1 MARPREFDEM
11 TVLEA
16 AMNCFWAQG
25 FEQTSVRDLAE
36 QMGITGASLYNAFGD
51 KRSLYRQAFVH
62 YLEQTVRDRVARLEK
77 LPPALAIRTFFD
89 EIIERSV
96 DDEQRRG
103 CMLVNAALE
112 LAPYDPEF
120 QKLVAEEMMFIEA
133 FFRRCVA
140 AGQKDG
146 SIAGTPSGRRTGQ
159 VAVEC
164 AARHP
169 RPGADAPAARGA
181 GRRGQRGCWRCSA
194 TARRDAHFRLIDLKQ
209 MISSSQR
216 GDPSPRADA
225 RRGSVTRL
233 TDLPPDQ
240 AKRLAELECP
250 DFETR
255 PWVTGPALSQRRVAI
270 VSSAGLVVRGED
282 PFRGRDPALSR
293 DPRDDPGRRPA
304 VQPHLD
310 QFRPHRVAGRL
321 ERRLSDRPAAGA
333 GGRGDDRLGGRY
345 ALFVHGRDRSLAD
358 GAACPRTRRPPETGQ
373 ASTASSSPPFDR
385 SARAP

>member
-1 MARPREFDEM
+1 MALPFWHACSKILSTDHEDSGTPVPLARGRPMARPREFDEK

-120 QKLVAEEMMFIEA
+120 RQLVNEEMMFIEA

-146 SIAGTPSGRRTGQ
+146 SIAS
-159 VAVEC
+159 
-164 AARHP
+164 
-169 RPGADAPAARGA
+169 
-181 GRRGQRGCWRCSA
+181 
-194 TARRDAHFRLIDLKQ
+194 
-209 MISSSQR
+209 
-216 GDPSPRADA
+216 
-225 RRGSVTRL
+225 
-233 TDLPPDQ
+233 
-240 AKRLAELECP
+240 
-250 DFETR
+250 TR
-255 PWVTGPALSQRRVAI
+255 PAEGLAKLLLSVLLGIRVLA
-270 VSSAGLVVRGED
+270 RT
-282 PFRGRDPALSR
+282 
-293 DPRDDPGRRPA
+293 DPRRE
-304 VQPHLD
+304 VL
-310 QFRPHRVAGRL
+310 
-321 ERRLSDRPAAGA
+321 
-333 GGRGDDRLGGRY
+333 
-345 ALFVHGRDRSLAD
+345 
-358 GAACPRTRRPPETGQ
+358 
-373 ASTASSSPPFDR
+373 
-385 SARAP
+385 